1 MSQKKKVL
9 FICTHNSARSQ
20 MAEGI
25 LNKFYGDR
33 FKAYS
38 AGTKPLI
45 VNPYANKA
53 MRELGIDISK
63 NTSNSIDDFNDM
75 NFDLVITVC
84 DSAKETCPHFHD
96 AKKHIHKSFTDPSIF
111 KGSDKNKTLFF
122 RQVRDEISEWIRKS
136 FAKEN
141 LD

>member
-25 LNKFYGDR
+25 LNNIYGDR
-33 FKAYS
+33 FDAHS

-45 VNPYANKA
+45 VNPYAIKA

-84 DSAKETCPHFHD
+84 DSAKETCPHFPG
-96 AKKHIHKSFTDPSIF
+96 AKKYIHKSFTDPTSF
-111 KGSDKNKTLFF
+111 EGTDEEKYLVFT
-122 RQVRDEISEWIRKS
+122 RVRDEINYRIQKS
-136 FAKEN
+136 FAK
-141 LD
+141 